1 MAVSKKQGKKKSRP
15 KDPTKEWV
23 LRLYIAGTTSNA
35 VAALNNLKQI
45 CEEHLKGRYSIEVID
60 LLKDPQLAEGDQILA
75 TPTLVRALPTPIK
88 KIIGN
93 LASGERVLVGLDL
106 RPHVVPISRP

>member
-1 MAVSKKQGKKKSRP
+1 MAGKKRAR
-15 KDPTKEWV
+15 EYV
-23 LRLYIAGTTSNA
+23 LRLYIAGTTPKA
-35 VAALNNLKQI
+35 VAALANLKAI
-45 CEEHLKGRYSIEVID
+45 CEEHLKGRYTIEVID

-93 LASGERVLVGLDL
+93 LASSERVLVGLDL
-106 RPHVVPISRP
+106 RPHLKAEASP